1 MAPAEPDALART
13 RLKRPS
19 ADHRLEIILEFD
31 TTVALVTGANRGIGR
46 ALVEE
51 LLDRGT
57 KRIYATARNS
67 ASLEAV
73 ALVDRDRIIT
83 LQLDITDPRSI
94 EAAADRGRD
103 VNLLVNN
110 AGVMTIG
117 DLLGGDLGRIEEEMR
132 VNYFGT
138 LGMVRAFVP
147 ILEANVDPKI
157 VNLVTLVALAS
168 LPSQGG
174 YSASKA
180 ATFSM
185 TQALRA
191 RLGARGIKVHAVF
204 PGVVDTD
211 MSQGVD
217 LPKAS
222 PGDVARAILDG
233 VSAGIEDIF
242 PDPMSQNLG
251 ATWLR
256 DPKALERQFAAS

>member
-1 MAPAEPDALART
+1 M
-13 RLKRPS
+13 
-19 ADHRLEIILEFD
+19 EFD

-46 ALVEE
+46 ALVEG
-51 LLDRGT
+51 LLERGT
-57 KRIYATARNS
+57 KRIYATARNR
-67 ASLEAV
+67 ATLDAV
-73 ALVDRDRIIT
+73 AELDRDRIIA
-83 LQLDITDPRSI
+83 LRLDITDPRSI
-94 EAAADRGRD
+94 GAAADQGRD

-117 DLLGGDLGRIEEEMR
+117 DLLGGDLGSIEEEMR
-132 VNYFGT
+132 VNYLGT

-147 ILEANVDPKI
+147 ILEANADPAI
-157 VNLVTLVALAS
+157 VNLVTLAALAS

-180 ATFSM
+180 AVFSM

-191 RLGARGIKVHAVF
+191 RLGVQGIKVHGVF

-211 MSQGVD
+211 MSRGVN
-217 LPKAS
+217 LPKTR

-233 VSAGIEDIF
+233 VSAGVEDIF

>member
-1 MAPAEPDALART
+1 
-13 RLKRPS
+13 
-19 ADHRLEIILEFD
+19 LENVLEFD

-46 ALVEE
+46 ALVEG
-51 LLDRGT
+51 LLERGT
-57 KRIYATARNS
+57 KRVYATARDLT
-67 ASLEAV
+67 ALEAV
-73 ALVDRDRIIT
+73 APLDRDRVVS

-94 EAAADRGRD
+94 GAAADEARD

-110 AGVMTIG
+110 AGVLTIG

-147 ILEANVDPKI
+147 ILEANAGGTI

-168 LPSQGG
+168 LSSMGG

-191 RLGARGIKVHAVF
+191 QLGTRGIKVHGVF
-204 PGVVDTD
+204 PGAVDTD
-211 MSQGVD
+211 MIRVID
-217 LPKAS
+217 MPKTS

-251 ATWLR
+251 ATWLH
-256 DPKALERQFAAS
+256 DPKALERQLATF